1 MKKLIAIAFVS
12 SMFVGCASQLKKDC
26 ESTNWFKYGEEVALR
41 GDWLSSDAKLL
52 ACRKEEAEIS
62 ESQADLG
69 FKSGRQK
76 YCTGTN
82 SYLVGK
88 SGDAFSKDLC
98 DTPALKSIVSDYN
111 KGLRDYCSKANGF
124 NAGSSGKKYKN
135 LCPADL
141 EAGFLPEYKKGRLKY
156 VEAQIKNLE
165 NRQRDLQLA
174 IANKNT
180 QVVTAQMNFMSMQ
193 NRRNLLESQ
202 KSFAQSTNNLAE
214 VGRLNNE
221 MQNADWDLT
230 RARQDVERANAEKRN
245 LESEI
250 DQTGK
255 TIAEYRT
262 EMAGL

>member
-1 MKKLIAIAFVS
+1 MKKLITSALLSISFL
-12 SMFVGCASQLKKDC
+12 GCASQLKKDC

-41 GDWLSSDAKLL
+41 GEWLSSDAKLL
-52 ACRKEEAEIS
+52 SCRKEEAEFS

-82 SYLVGK
+82 TYLVGK
-88 SGDAFSKDLC
+88 SGDPFSKDLC
-98 DTPALKSIVSDYN
+98 DTPTLKSLVSDYN
-111 KGLRDYCSKANGF
+111 KGLREYCSKANGF

-141 EAGFLPEYKKGRLKY
+141 ETNFLPEYKKGRLKY

-174 IANKNT
+174 ISNKNT
-180 QVVTAQMNFMSMQ
+180 QVVTTRMNFMGVQ

-202 KSFAQSTNNLAE
+202 KSFAQSTNNLSE
-214 VGRLNNE
+214 VGRLNTE
-221 MQNADWDLT
+221 LQNLDWELT
-230 RARQDVERANAEKRN
+230 RARQDVDRAETEKRN
-245 LESEI
+245 LESEL

-255 TIAEYRT
+255 TIAEFRL
-262 EMAGL
+262 EMAAL